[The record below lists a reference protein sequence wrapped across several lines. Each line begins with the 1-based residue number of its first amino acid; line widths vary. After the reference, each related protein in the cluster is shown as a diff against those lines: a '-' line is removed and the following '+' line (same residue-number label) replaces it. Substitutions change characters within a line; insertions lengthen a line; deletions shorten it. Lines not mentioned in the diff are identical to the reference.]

1 MTSTQTTSVREPVPA
16 PVRRVRQH
24 VRDGAAV
31 IVFSAVAS
39 TGVALAIVLLTRVAG

>member
-1 MTSTQTTSVREPVPA
+1 MTSTQATGPA
-16 PVRRVRQH
+16 RRVRHH